1 MIELKKEELLRFNKD
16 KIIDKN
22 VLVRVDF
29 NVDFYR
35 GKILDKTRIV
45 SVKETL
51 NFLKKAK
58 RIILI
63 SHLGDPPSLINT
75 DSERINTDKFIH
87 GLNGSKADN
96 TDNIN
101 PYKSVQN
108 PHKSVNKYSLKKI
121 IPSIEKI
128 LKIKIG
134 FLKDFNSK
142 PKEKISLL
150 ENIRLFKGEKE
161 CDLNFAKKL
170 SELGEI
176 FINEAFS
183 VSHRKHA
190 SVYLLPK
197 LLKTYYGINFEKEIS
212 LLNKALK
219 ILKNENSTSVLILGG
234 SKISTKLPLIEKFL
248 KKNVLIILGG
258 GLANTYL
265 KAKDFEIGN
274 SLFEEEILDRIKK
287 IYSPNILIPFD
298 FYVLNK
304 NKVFHRFLGEIKKED
319 VIYDVGEESLK
330 VFFDEIKKAKA
341 VVWNGPLGL
350 VEDKRF
356 ESGTF
361 KLTKFLLSLKGKF
374 ILVGGGDTLAFL
386 EKKKLL
392 KKFKNISTG
401 GGAMLEYL
409 AKETLPIFENE

>member
-1 MIELKKEELLRFNKD
+1 MIKLYKSELLRFNKD
-16 KIIDKN
+16 KIIDKK
-22 VLVRVDF
+22 VLLRVDF
-29 NVDFYR
+29 NVDFYQ
-35 GKILDKTRIV
+35 GKILDKTRIL

-51 NFLKKAK
+51 KFLKPAK
-58 RIILI
+58 RVILI
-63 SHLGDPPSLINT
+63 SHLG
-75 DSERINTDKFIH
+75 E
-87 GLNGSKADN
+87 NGSF
-96 TDNIN
+96 
-101 PYKSVQN
+101 
-108 PHKSVNKYSLKKI
+108 KKI
-121 IPSIEKI
+121 LPSIEKI

-134 FLKDFNSK
+134 FLKNLNYE

-161 CDLNFAKKL
+161 GDLNFAKKL
-170 SELGEI
+170 SELGEV
-176 FINEAFS
+176 FVNEAFS
-183 VSHRKHA
+183 VSHRKHT

-197 LLKTYYGINFEKEIS
+197 ILPTYYGINFQKEIE
-212 LLNKALK
+212 LLNKTIKRLK
-219 ILKNENSTSVLILGG
+219 KSGVLILGG
-234 SKISTKLPLIEKFL
+234 AKISTKLPLIEKFL

-265 KAKDFEIGN
+265 KAKGFEIGN
-274 SLFEEEILDRIKK
+274 SLFEEEILDRVKR
-287 IYSPNILIPFD
+287 IYSPNILTPFD

-304 NKVFHRFLGEIKKED
+304 NKVIHRFLGEIKKED
-319 VIYDVGEESLK
+319 RIYDIGEESLK
-330 VFFDEIKKAKA
+330 IFFDEIKRAKTII
-341 VVWNGPLGL
+341 WNGPLGF

-361 KLTKFLLSLKGKF
+361 KLIKFLISFKEKF

>member
-1 MIELKKEELLRFNKD
+1 MIKFHPSELLRFNQD
-16 KIIDKN
+16 KIRNKN
-22 VLVRVDF
+22 ILIRVDF
-29 NVDFYR
+29 NVDFHQE
-35 GKILDKTRIV
+35 KISDKTRIL

-51 NFLKKAK
+51 KFLKPAR

-63 SHLGDPPSLINT
+63 SHLGENS
-75 DSERINTDKFIH
+75 
-87 GLNGSKADN
+87 
-96 TDNIN
+96 
-101 PYKSVQN
+101 
-108 PHKSVNKYSLKKI
+108 SLKKFL
-121 IPSIEKI
+121 PLIEKI
-128 LKIKIG
+128 LKVKIG
-134 FLKDFNSK
+134 FLKDLNSK

-170 SELGEI
+170 AELGEV

-197 LLKTYYGINFEKEIS
+197 LLPTYYGINFEREIN

-219 ILKNENSTSVLILGG
+219 RLKKSGILILGG
-234 SKISTKLPLIEKFL
+234 AKISTKLPLIEKFL

-265 KAKDFEIGN
+265 KAKNFEIGD
-274 SLFEEEILDRIKK
+274 SLFEKDVLEKIKK
-287 IYSPNILIPFD
+287 IYSPKILPPFD
-298 FYVLNK
+298 FYVLNR

-319 VIYDVGEESLK
+319 KIYDIGKESLK
-330 VFFDEIKKAKA
+330 VFFDEIKKAKT
-341 VVWNGPLGL
+341 VIWNGPLGFF
-350 VEDKRF
+350 EDERF
-356 ESGTF
+356 EKGTF
-361 KLTKFLLSLKGKF
+361 NLVKFLSKLKEKF
-374 ILVGGGDTLAFL
+374 ILIGGGDTLSFL
-386 EKKKLL
+386 ERKKFL